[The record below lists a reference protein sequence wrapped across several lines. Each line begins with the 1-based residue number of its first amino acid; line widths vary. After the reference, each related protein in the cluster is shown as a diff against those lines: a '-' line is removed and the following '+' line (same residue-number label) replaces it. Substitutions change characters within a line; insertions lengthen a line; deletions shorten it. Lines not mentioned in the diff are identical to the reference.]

1 MIFLRLYFEFFKVGL
16 FAIGGGL
23 ATIPFLNDLGQRS
36 GWFTTA
42 DVADM
47 LAISES
53 TPGPIGVN
61 MATHTGFSVIAE
73 QFGLPCGFFGG
84 LVATLGLITPAI
96 VVILIVS
103 KILSAFKDSKIVK
116 GAMYGL
122 RAASIG
128 LVLAAA
134 YEVIK
139 IALIDYEAM
148 TAAISKFSLSGIFNA
163 FEFKAII
170 LGIALFF
177 IQKRFKKL
185 HPIFLILIA
194 AVCGIV
200 FKMT

>member
-1 MIFLRLYFEFFKVGL
+1 MIFLKLYLEFFKVGL
-16 FAIGGGL
+16 FSIGGGL

-61 MATHTGFSVIAE
+61 MATHTGFTVIAE
-73 QFGLPCGFFGG
+73 QFGLPFGFFGG

-96 VVILIVS
+96 IIILIVS
-103 KILSAFKDSKIVK
+103 KILDAFKDSKIVK

-139 IALIDYEAM
+139 ITLIDYQTM
-148 TAAISKFSLSGIFNA
+148 TGAISSLSLSA
-163 FEFKAII
+163 FASAFKIQAII
-170 LGIALFF
+170 LGVALFL
-177 IQKRFKKL
+177 IQKKFKKL

-200 FKMT
+200 FKMA